1 MNSTS
6 QKDETFARFC
16 FAALRRSV
24 RRFAILSDDCTFTV
38 PAFTPKYSD
47 SPLRYGYYPG
57 MLQEPRPAK
66 AEPKGKILLYGNSIL
81 IAGLSSKLGEAE
93 GLEVTQME
101 DGALGDLSGVDV
113 IVVDLRDVKTPVA
126 LPRLSAVPNVALVGL
141 DALTNTV
148 TVLTGQPASAGPMQN
163 MLNLLKEAM

>member
-6 QKDETFARFC
+6 QKDKTFARFC
-16 FAALRRSV
+16 FTSLQRSV
-24 RRFAILSDDCTFTV
+24 RRFAVLSDDCTFTV

-47 SPLRYGYYPG
+47 NRLRYGYHPG
-57 MLQEPRPAK
+57 MLQEPKPAK
-66 AEPKGKILLYGNSIL
+66 AEPKRKILLYGNSIL
-81 IAGLSSKLGEAE
+81 IAGLSSKLGEVQ

-101 DGALGDLSGVDV
+101 DEALGDLSGVEV

-126 LPRLSAVPNVALVGL
+126 LPKLSAVPNVALVGL

-148 TVLTGQPASAGPMQN
+148 TVLTGQPALAGPLQN
-163 MLNLLKEAM
+163 LLDFLKEAM